1 MSNSEQPINFES
13 DLDDDELFE
22 QLEKDEE
29 LERLLLQRKIELKQ
43 QLDGFDDLGNT
54 VNFTTQQLKN
64 WILKA
69 TKE

>member
-13 DLDDDELFE
+13 ELDDDELFE